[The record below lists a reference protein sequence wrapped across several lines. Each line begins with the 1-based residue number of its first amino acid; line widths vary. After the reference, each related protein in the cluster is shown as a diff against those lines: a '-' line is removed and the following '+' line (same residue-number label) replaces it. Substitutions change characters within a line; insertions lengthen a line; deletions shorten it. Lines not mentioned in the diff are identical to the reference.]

1 MTTELNDNGGAVQ
14 TCGSPFVRFLRALS
28 RVLGAFEK
36 QVAALSMIVI
46 MVAIAA
52 TIVVRLFNLP
62 LPSLGEIAVVAM
74 SPLTFIGG
82 ALCSHLHQHITID
95 VVELMPNDLLKTLLR
110 GLSALSMAVFGGIF
124 AWLAWDLYSYAVAS
138 GERLIDL
145 GTPIWIPTGC
155 MVIGAALIC
164 IHSII
169 DLLLVAMAPNR
180 EVLV

>member
-1 MTTELNDNGGAVQ
+1 MTNPQDKGGVIQ
-14 TCGSPFVRFLRALS
+14 NNGSPFVRFLRAS
-28 RVLGAFEK
+28 SKVLGAFEK
-36 QVAALSMIVI
+36 QIAALSMIVI

-52 TIVVRLFNLP
+52 TIVVRLINLP

-95 VVELMPNDLLKTLLR
+95 VVQLMPNSIFKTLLR
-110 GLSALSMAVFGGIF
+110 GLAALSMAVFGGIF
-124 AWLAWDLYSYAVAS
+124 TWLAWNLFRYAFES

-155 MVIGAALIC
+155 MVLGVALIC
-164 IHSII
+164 VHAVI
-169 DLLLVAMAPNR
+169 DLLLVVMVR
-180 EVLV
+180 DHEVAI

>member
-1 MTTELNDNGGAVQ
+1 
-14 TCGSPFVRFLRALS
+14 
-28 RVLGAFEK
+28 
-36 QVAALSMIVI
+36 MI
-46 MVAIAA
+46 AIAA

-95 VVELMPNDLLKTLLR
+95 VVGLMPNSVFKTLLR
-110 GLSALSMAVFGGIF
+110 GLAALSMATFGGIF
-124 AWLAWDLYSYAVAS
+124 FWLSWNLFRYAVES

-155 MVIGAALIC
+155 MVLGAALIC
-164 IHSII
+164 IHAII
-169 DLLLVAMAPNR
+169 DLFVVLMVQNR
-180 EVLV
+180 EVSM

>member
-1 MTTELNDNGGAVQ
+1 MTSPSNKGGVIQ
-14 TCGSPFVRFLRALS
+14 NNGSPFVRFLRAS
-28 RVLGAFEK
+28 SSVLGAFEK

-46 MVAIAA
+46 MFAIAA

-95 VVELMPNDLLKTLLR
+95 VVELMPNSVFKTLLR

-124 AWLAWDLYSYAVAS
+124 TWLAWNLFNYAYET
-138 GERLIDL
+138 GEQLIDL

-169 DLLLVAMAPNR
+169 DLLLVVMVRNR
-180 EVLV
+180 EVSL

>member
-1 MTTELNDNGGAVQ
+1 MTKPSDKGGVIQ
-14 TCGSPFVRFLRALS
+14 NNGSPFVRFLRS
-28 RVLGAFEK
+28 SSNVLGAFEK

-46 MVAIAA
+46 MIAIAA
-52 TIVVRLFNLP
+52 TIIVRLFNLP
-62 LPSLGEIAVVAM
+62 IPSLGEIAVVAM

-95 VVELMPNDLLKTLLR
+95 VVELMPNNLFKTLLR

-124 AWLAWDLYSYAVAS
+124 AVLAWNLFRYAFES

-164 IHSII
+164 VHSII
-169 DLLLVAMAPNR
+169 DLLLVAMVRNR
-180 EVLV
+180 EVSV